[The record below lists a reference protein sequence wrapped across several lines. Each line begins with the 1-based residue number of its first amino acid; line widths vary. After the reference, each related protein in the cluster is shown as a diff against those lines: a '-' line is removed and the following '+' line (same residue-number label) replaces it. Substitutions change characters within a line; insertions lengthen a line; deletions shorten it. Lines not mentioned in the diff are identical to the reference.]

1 MKSTE
6 VLINE
11 NNDQQERD
19 EEISLKSY
27 NEDSIEPMIKTI
39 RKDND
44 LFITKICKKLIET
57 IKNIDDDIP
66 EQ

>member
-11 NNDQQERD
+11 NNDQQEKD

-44 LFITKICKKLIET
+44 FFITKIGKKLIET
-57 IKNIDDDIP
+57 IKNIDDDVP

>member
-11 NNDQQERD
+11 NNDQQEKD

-44 LFITKICKKLIET
+44 FFISKIGKKLIEN
-57 IKNIDDDIP
+57 IKNIDDDVP

>member
-11 NNDQQERD
+11 NNDQQERE

-44 LFITKICKKLIET
+44 LFITKIGKKLIET
-57 IKNIDDDIP
+57 IKNIDNDIP